1 VRLVPTLAVLLVT
14 HGLFFHDVLF
24 GERSLSPATY
34 ASGLTPTGPYGAPA
48 TAAPPHLLDVEGA
61 AWVDEPSPYLATAGW
76 RAGEPPLWTAAEGLG
91 APLAANLNSGAANPL
106 TLPLALWPGPL
117 GFDLFA
123 LARLLLLALGTVLFL
138 GELTLAPVAA
148 LTGAVVTAYGGYA
161 MAWIVHHPL
170 SAEVFLPLMLAGLE
184 RGRRGARGGWTLLA
198 LASAGSLVGGKL
210 QASLLCLALVAT
222 YAVVRAPRSNGGAG
236 AATRLATFTAL
247 ALGIGLAS
255 YLLVPAAELMA
266 RASGLTLG
274 GRSAL
279 AGLTLPWPTLA
290 AVALPRL
297 FVPPGRVFAE
307 GLPLPPAIGAVATGL
322 AVLGVVAGRS
332 PLRGVARFFALW
344 SAFVLLRN
352 AGLFGHEWMTAVPV
366 ARGIFFLKYTFTAAF
381 GLAVVAAIGL
391 DAVAHGLVRPPAGPR
406 GRRLGAA
413 PTAVFLAAS
422 VVFELRLL
430 APAVHPPRLD
440 PYRPPPYVEFLRAA
454 PRGRILAADTLMPPL
469 TSAAAG
475 LRDLRAIDVLTPGT
489 TYAFFTRLVSFCSR
503 IIHFTVDPDLPVAA
517 TAPAI
522 DLAGVRWIVSRGAL
536 DLDDLD
542 TRVERQIGHERLAR
556 LLSGLRA
563 IRAEGADLG
572 LGTVESGGERRF
584 ALSLPTPFALELEAE
599 SEAPELAWDLHVDS
613 DAARLTWRIDAS
625 SAGGADG
632 ATASSPPHARGT
644 ERGAPPRA
652 AGSRSTSID
661 AAATPGWR
669 PTRVALGAPGVRR
682 RVRLRFEAES
692 LGPGRRAR
700 VDFGDLGFS
709 EGATAEAA
717 RRAVAVTRHRA
728 EVSAL
733 VPVFRDAA
741 VDVVVYENRNAL
753 PRAFRVTRREPVA
766 SVEAALTR
774 LADGFDFRAAALVVA
789 PAAVGDAAE
798 RAAAEMRRQ
807 DAAMRAHGGGLLGA
821 SAWSGATIIVKDE
834 PEVIAIATDGAETAL
849 LVLADLDYP
858 GWRATIDG
866 RPAAILAAD
875 GVLRGVLV
883 PPGPHCLEYHYRPA
897 SWGWGIAV
905 TALAAALLP
914 SCARRAARMHGKIV
928 PAFARVV

>member
-1 VRLVPTLAVLLVT
+1 MRLVPTLAVLLVT
-14 HGLFFHDVLF
+14 HGLFFHDVIF
-24 GERSLSPATY
+24 DERSLSPATY
-34 ASGLTPTGPYGAPA
+34 TSGLTPTGPYGAPA
-48 TAAPPHLLDVEGA
+48 SAAAPHLLDVEGA
-61 AWVDEPSPYLATAGW
+61 AWVDEPSPYLAAAGW

-106 TLPLALWPGPL
+106 HLPLALWPGPR

-138 GELTLAPVAA
+138 DALTLAPVAA

-210 QASLLCLALVAT
+210 QASLLCFALVAA
-222 YAVVRAPRSNGGAG
+222 YAVVRAPRFGGGAG
-236 AATRLATFTAL
+236 AATRLATFVAL
-247 ALGIGLAS
+247 GLGIGLAA

-307 GLPLPPAIGAVATGL
+307 GLPLPPAIGVVATML

-344 SAFVLLRN
+344 SALVLLRN

-366 ARGIFFLKYTFTAAF
+366 VRGIFFLKYTFTAAF

-391 DAVAHGLVRPPAGPR
+391 DAVAHGLVRPPAWPG

-413 PTAVFLAAS
+413 PTAILLAAS

-454 PRGRILAADTLMPPL
+454 PRGRILAADALMPPL

-522 DLAGVRWIVSRGAL
+522 DLAGVRWIVARGAL
-536 DLDDLD
+536 DLHDLD
-542 TRVERQIGHERLAR
+542 TRVDRQIGHERLAR

-563 IRAEGADLG
+563 IRAEGADLA

-584 ALSLPTPFALELEAE
+584 ALSLLTPFALELEAE
-599 SEAPELAWDLHVDS
+599 SEAPELAWDLHVES
-613 DAARLTWRIDAS
+613 DAARLTWSIEVPP
-625 SAGGADG
+625 AGGDG
-632 ATASSPPHARGT
+632 ATATSPPPAGGT
-644 ERGAPPRA
+644 ERDDASAA
-652 AGSRSTSID
+652 AGSRSTAID
-661 AAATPGWR
+661 ADATPGWR
-669 PTRVALGAPGVRR
+669 PTHVALGAPGVRR
-682 RVRLRFEAES
+682 RVRLRLEGAS
-692 LGPGRRAR
+692 AGAGRRAR

-709 EGATAEAA
+709 EGTDAEAA

-733 VPVFRDAA
+733 VPVFHDAA

-774 LADGFDFRAAALVVA
+774 LADGFDFRAAALVTA
-789 PAAVGDAAE
+789 PAAVGLAAE
-798 RAAAEMRRQ
+798 RVATAMQQQ
-807 DAAMRAHGGGLLGA
+807 DAATRAHGDGLLGA
-821 SAWSGATIIVKDE
+821 SAWSGATIVVKDD
-834 PEVIAIATDGAETAL
+834 PETIAIATDGAETAL
-849 LVLADLDYP
+849 VVLGDLDYP

-866 RPAAILAAD
+866 RPTPILTAD

-883 PPGPHCLEYHYRPA
+883 PPGPHCLEYRYLPA
-897 SWGWGIAV
+897 SWGWGIVV